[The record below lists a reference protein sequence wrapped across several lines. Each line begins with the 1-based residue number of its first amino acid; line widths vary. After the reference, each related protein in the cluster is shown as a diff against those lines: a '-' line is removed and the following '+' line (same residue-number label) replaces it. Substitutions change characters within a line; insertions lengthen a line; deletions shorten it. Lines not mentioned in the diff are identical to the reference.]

1 MAFDDIKALLTRQVM
16 EPVKFYESV
25 ETMIS
30 MGVTDII
37 EIGPGKI
44 LSGFV
49 KKIDKSVSITHVEDV
64 ATFNAI
70 LEK

>member
-16 EPVKFYESV
+16 EPVKFYDSV

-30 MGVTDII
+30 MGVTDFI
-37 EIGPGKI
+37 EIGSGKI

-49 KKIDKSVSITHVEDV
+49 KKIDKTVSITHVEDV
-64 ATFNAI
+64 TTFTQ
-70 LEK
+70 LSK